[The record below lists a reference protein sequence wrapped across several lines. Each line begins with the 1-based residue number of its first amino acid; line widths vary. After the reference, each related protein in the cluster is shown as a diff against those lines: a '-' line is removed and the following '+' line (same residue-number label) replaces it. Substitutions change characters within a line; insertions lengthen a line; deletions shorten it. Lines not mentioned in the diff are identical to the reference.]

1 MPVSVNTSKSFSSVS
16 GKLGLQYQLTDD
28 VNIYGSYNRGY
39 KSGGFFGGQT
49 TSLPSLAP
57 YEDEVVNA
65 YEVGLKSQL
74 MDGML
79 TANFAAFYYDYQDLQ
94 VYTLVVDPNTN
105 LTVQNFTNASNAEVK
120 GLEAELM
127 ASPIDGLDLSLGASF
142 LDATYQDFQSQGDD
156 YSGNTLPNAPEVS
169 LNGSARYEWEFFGG
183 SAEAQA
189 DVSYRSKVYYDT
201 RNVERLS
208 DGDRTFVNLRFG
220 WKPADGGMEFGVYGR
235 NVFGET
241 NITDIIPIEG
251 LGFDLFSMGPRQ
263 TAGVYARFN
272 Y

>member
-1 MPVSVNTSKSFSSVS
+1 M
-16 GKLGLQYQLTDD
+16 
-28 VNIYGSYNRGY
+28 RG
-39 KSGGFFGGQT
+39 
-49 TSLPSLAP
+49 
-57 YEDEVVNA
+57 
-65 YEVGLKSQL
+65 
-74 MDGML
+74 
-79 TANFAAFYYDYQDLQ
+79 
-94 VYTLVVDPNTN
+94 
-105 LTVQNFTNASNAEVK
+105 
-120 GLEAELM
+120 
-127 ASPIDGLDLSLGASF
+127 IDGLDLSLGASF

-156 YSGNTLPNAPEVS
+156 YSGNTLPNAPETSVT
-169 LNGSARYEWEFFGG
+169 GSARYEWAFLGG
-183 SAEAQA
+183 TAEAQA
-189 DVSYRSKVYYDT
+189 DVSYRSKIYYDT

-241 NITDIIPIEG
+241 NIADIIPIEG